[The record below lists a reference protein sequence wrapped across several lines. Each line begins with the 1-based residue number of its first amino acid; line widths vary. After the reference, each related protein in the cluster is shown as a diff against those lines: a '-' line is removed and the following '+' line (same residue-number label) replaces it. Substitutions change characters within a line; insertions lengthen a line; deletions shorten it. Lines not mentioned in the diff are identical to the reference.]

1 MSAPVRQAYA
11 ALARID
17 RGLWLPRWLARSSDV
32 IFRVALSLI
41 FVIGGVGHFVELDYM
56 LARIDKSP
64 WAELVKRIGDPAIL
78 LQLSGAAFI
87 VFGLLLA
94 IGQFKRISALVLFV
108 TLVPVTLAIHIAPG
122 HMGPLLKNVAILGA
136 LLYVYCREPGP
147 DA

>member
-1 MSAPVRQAYA
+1 MNKPVRQAYA

-17 RGLWLPRWLARSSDV
+17 RSLWLPRWLARGSDA

-41 FVIGGVGHFVELDYM
+41 FVVGGVGHFVELDYM
-56 LARIDKSP
+56 LARIDESP

-87 VFGLLLA
+87 MFGLLLA